1 LQRYDI
7 ELTPTL
13 YSVEAGHRLQVVLST
28 QPPPDKCASLLSA
41 LTIPLPC
48 LPSAPKQKALAGGN
62 YEVEWSRSVRFRVPI
77 PMIDNGAPLAA
88 TSAPTPTSNGRAEPL
103 VWDSP
108 PPS

>member
-1 LQRYDI
+1 M
-7 ELTPTL
+7 LTPTL
-13 YSVEAGHRLQVVLST
+13 YSVEAGDHLQVVLST
-28 QPPPDKCASLLSA
+28 RPPPDTRASLLSA

-48 LPSAPKQKALAGGN
+48 LPSASKQNALADGN

-77 PMIDNGAPLAA
+77 PLIDNGEPPAA

-103 VWDSP
+103 VWDSA